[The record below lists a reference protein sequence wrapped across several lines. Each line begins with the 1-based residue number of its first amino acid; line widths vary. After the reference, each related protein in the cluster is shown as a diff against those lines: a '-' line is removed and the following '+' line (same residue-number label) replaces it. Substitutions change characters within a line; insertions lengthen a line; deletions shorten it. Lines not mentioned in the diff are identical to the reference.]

1 MSLNS
6 ALSIASGGLANINAQ
21 FALISQNVAN
31 AATPG
36 YAVEVGNQQ
45 DVTSDGVA
53 LGVQTGSGDATD
65 RPGSASVRDATE
77 CHRQQRPN
85 HPDRPPGDR

>member
-31 AATPG
+31 ASTPG

-45 DVTSDGVA
+45 DVTSDGIP
-53 LGVQTGSGDATD
+53 LGVQIAPATLQID
-65 RPGSASVRDATE
+65 QALQASVAP
-77 CHRQQRPN
+77 HLSP
-85 HPDRPPGDR
+85 HFK

>member
-45 DVTSDGVA
+45 DVTADGVRA
-53 LGVQTGSGDATD
+53 GRAYRLRRRCRST
-65 RPGSASVRDATE
+65 RPCRL
-77 CHRQQRPN
+77 R
-85 HPDRPPGDR
+85 

>member
-1 MSLNS
+1 MLTMSLDS

-45 DVTSDGVA
+45 DVTSDGFRWA
-53 LGVQTGSGDATD
+53 CIRLRRRCRSTKLCK
-65 RPGSASVRDATE
+65 RP
-77 CHRQQRPN
+77 
-85 HPDRPPGDR
+85 

>member
-36 YAVEVGNQQ
+36 YAAEVGNQQ
-45 DVTSDGVA
+45 DLTSEGIP
-53 LGVQTGSGDATD
+53 LGVRTAPTTLSCRRT
-65 RPGSASVRDATE
+65 
-77 CHRQQRPN
+77 
-85 HPDRPPGDR
+85 